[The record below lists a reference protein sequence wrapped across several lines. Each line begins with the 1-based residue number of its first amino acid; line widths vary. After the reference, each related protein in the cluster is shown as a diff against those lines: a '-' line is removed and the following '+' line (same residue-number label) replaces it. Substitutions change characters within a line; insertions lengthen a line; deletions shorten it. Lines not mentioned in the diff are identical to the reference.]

1 MTPDLR
7 IEVRPAAPDELAE
20 PLTLLEVFLRIGEPV
35 PLPFVQQLKVAVER
49 GDLEVLVARA
59 QPGVELVGVAV
70 VAFRPNL
77 SAGAPFGSIEEL
89 YVSQDARHQ
98 GVGRALLD
106 AVGERSRARGVSYV
120 EVQTND
126 EAAVFYR
133 ASGYE
138 SESGVR
144 VISRSYAL

>member
-1 MTPDLR
+1 VTPGLC
-7 IEVRPAAPDELAE
+7 IEVRPAAPDGLAE
-20 PLTLLEVFLRIGEPV
+20 PLTLLEALLRNGEPV
-35 PLPFVQQLKVAVER
+35 PLQFVQQLKVAVER
-49 GDLEVLVARA
+49 GDLEVLVAWA
-59 QPGVELVGVAV
+59 QPGVELVEVAV

-106 AVGERSRARGVSYV
+106 AVGERCRARGVSYV
-120 EVQTND
+120 EVQADD
-126 EAAVFYR
+126 EAAVFYK

-138 SESGVR
+138 PE
-144 VISRSYAL
+144 

>member
-1 MTPDLR
+1 MTPGLR

-20 PLTLLEVFLRIGEPV
+20 PLTLLEVFLRNGEPV
-35 PLPFVQQLKVAVER
+35 PLPFVQQLKAAVER
-49 GDLEVLVARA
+49 GDLEVLVARTEL
-59 QPGVELVGVAV
+59 GVELVGVAV

-89 YVSQDARHQ
+89 YVSQGARHQ

-120 EVQTND
+120 EVQADD
-126 EAAVFYR
+126 EAAVFYK

>member
-1 MTPDLR
+1 MTPGLQ
-7 IEVRPAAPDELAE
+7 IEVRPAAPGELAE
-20 PLTLLEVFLRIGEPV
+20 PLTLLEAFLRNGEPV

-59 QPGVELVGVAV
+59 EPGVELVGVAV
-70 VAFRPNL
+70 VAFRPNV

-106 AVGERSRARGVSYV
+106 AVGERCRARSVSYV
-120 EVQTND
+120 EVQANA
-126 EAAVFYR
+126 EAAVFYE

-138 SESGVR
+138 PESGVR

>member
-1 MTPDLR
+1 MTPGLR

-20 PLTLLEVFLRIGEPV
+20 PLTLLEVFLRNGEPV

-49 GDLEVLVARA
+49 GDLEVLVARTE
-59 QPGVELVGVAV
+59 PGVELVGVAV

-89 YVSQDARHQ
+89 YVSQDARNQ

-120 EVQTND
+120 EVQADD
-126 EAAVFYR
+126 EAAVFYK